1 MLERRVN
8 GCFLVGC
15 MALLIAVLALA
26 AQLAGGGYGSAQ
38 DRRSGICHR
47 RQFRLLRRHHCHARE
62 STARPESHYKVR
74 RESDGREFWAFDF
87 EISEAE

>member
-26 AQLAGGGYGSAQ
+26 AQLAGVG
-38 DRRSGICHR
+38 
-47 RQFRLLRRHHCHARE
+47 L
-62 STARPESHYKVR
+62 
-74 RESDGREFWAFDF
+74 W
-87 EISEAE
+87 